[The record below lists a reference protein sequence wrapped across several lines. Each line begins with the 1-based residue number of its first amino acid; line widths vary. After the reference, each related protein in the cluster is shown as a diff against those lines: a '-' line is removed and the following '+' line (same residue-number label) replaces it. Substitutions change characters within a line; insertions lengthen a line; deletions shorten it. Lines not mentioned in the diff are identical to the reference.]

1 MAFLKKRKGMTL
13 LELLLVMIVVS
24 LLVGTAGL
32 YFSGFLTDM
41 KVSKASANVQA
52 ICDAQ
57 KLYYSI
63 NNTTA
68 ADANLISEGY
78 LNSGDFWNGTQLID
92 PWGNAFTKTISGST
106 VTLGLSAASQAKAGK
121 NITGT
126 YP

>member
-1 MAFLKKRKGMTL
+1 MIFMKRRQGMTL
-13 LELLLVMIVVS
+13 LELLLVMILVS

-32 YFSGFLTDM
+32 YFSGALTNM
-41 KVSKASANVQA
+41 KVSKASANIQA

-78 LNSGDFWNGTQLID
+78 LQTGDFWNGTQLID
-92 PWGNAFTKTISGST
+92 PWGNAFTKTINGST
-106 VTLGLSAASQAKAGK
+106 VTLGLSAASQAITGK